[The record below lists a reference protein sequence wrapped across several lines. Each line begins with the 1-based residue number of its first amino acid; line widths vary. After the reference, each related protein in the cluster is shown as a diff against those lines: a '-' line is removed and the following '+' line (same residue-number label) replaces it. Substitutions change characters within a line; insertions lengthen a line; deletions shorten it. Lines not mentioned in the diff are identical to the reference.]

1 MNSQKS
7 NLPSPVTTPDG
18 YMKDPHGRLV
28 PIETIKPVD
37 LKRDAVVRQIIN
49 DARELNAAIAAFR
62 KRAFE
67 AVEEFIAESARE
79 YKVKMRG
86 AEGKGNVSL
95 ATFDGQ
101 YKVQRAV
108 SESISFDERLH
119 AAKELVHQCI
129 NDWSD
134 GARPEVQALITGAF
148 EVDKAGNIN
157 TGRVLSLRKLDI
169 DDKRWKRAME
179 AISDSVTVTGS
190 KAYIRV
196 YERDGEG
203 NGYKPISLDVASA

>member
-1 MNSQKS
+1 MNS
-7 NLPSPVTTPDG
+7 TPDG
-18 YMKDPHGRLV
+18 YMKDPQGRLV
-28 PIETIKPVD
+28 PIDTIKPVD
-37 LKRDAVVRQIIN
+37 IRRDAVVRNIVEEARALNEQIT
-49 DARELNAAIAAFR
+49 AFR
-62 KRAFE
+62 LRAFTE
-67 AVEEFIAESARE
+67 IEEFIAESARE

-95 ATFDGQ
+95 SSFDGQ
-101 YKVQRAV
+101 YKVQRAI

-119 AAKELVHQCI
+119 AAKALVHQCI

-179 AISDSVTVTGS
+179 AISDSVTVIGS

-196 YERDGEG
+196 YERDGSG
-203 NGYKPISLDVASA
+203 DGYKPISLDVASA